1 MFFSIIT
8 TTFNSSRTLRDTFDS
23 VLRQCY
29 KDIEYIVV
37 DGGSSDGTVDIIK
50 EYEPRFEGRMRWI
63 SEPDKGIYDAMNKG
77 LALATGDVAGFLN
90 SDDFFASDDV
100 LSRVAVAFGKDSS
113 IDAVYGDVDYV
124 RRDDVSK
131 VVRHYSSKVF
141 KKGLMRLGFMPAHP
155 SFYCRRELYSRF
167 DISYKIAA
175 DFENLL
181 RILFVNKANAMYLPF
196 TFVTMRD
203 GGVSSSGIS
212 SHLQIN
218 KDHHRALREN
228 GVYSNYFLLSL
239 RYFYKICE
247 ILHFL

>member
-1 MFFSIIT
+1 MIISLIT

-23 VLRQCY
+23 VLRQSY

-50 EYEPRFEGRMRWI
+50 EYEPRFEGRMRWL

-90 SDDFFASDDV
+90 SDDFFDSDDV

-141 KKGLMRLGFMPAHP
+141 KRGLMRLGFMPAHP

-228 GVYSNYFLLSL
+228 GVYSNYLLLSI

-247 ILHFL
+247 LTKVK